1 MKTIQVKFKGEMVAV
16 TYLSPK
22 DWIRFLLNKAPELLL
37 GGASPKQAGAQLE
50 AFWANYRLMHGTH
63 VLFDQESPLPLD
75 RTVPV
80 QVHGDEGRGLKKGN
94 TAVVMLE
101 AVLGLAE
108 KDRKRNISQCC
119 DNCDLEPRFAKLFKT
134 EAGRV
139 AWTADE
145 EDAACASQVTN
156 LKENS
161 YLSKFTMA
169 AFPHGVY
176 KETDLIDQLHEL
188 VSLELKDLF
197 HNGILC
203 GNPPQRWHVACTG
216 FSKETYAGLRR
227 SRN

>member
-37 GGASPKQAGAQLE
+37 GGASPKEAGAQLE

-63 VLFDQESPLPLD
+63 VLFDQKSPLPLN

-101 AVLGLAE
+101 AVLVLPE
-108 KDRKRNISQCC
+108 KDGKRNISQYSQYSQCC
-119 DNCDLEPRFAKLFKT
+119 DNRDLEPRFAKL
-134 EAGRV
+134 
-139 AWTADE
+139 
-145 EDAACASQVTN
+145 DAERASQVTN

-161 YLSKFTMA
+161 YFDNIYTFFCIPHTMA

-176 KETDLIDQLHEL
+176 KETDFIDQLHEL
-188 VSLELKDLF
+188 RK
-197 HNGILC
+197 
-203 GNPPQRWHVACTG
+203 PPAEMARGLHWFQRRPTQV
-216 FSKETYAGLRR
+216 
-227 SRN
+227 